1 MNNNEERTKI
11 VKKIKIKKRRMKMKK
26 EDERFFND
34 FQWNLI
40 TVIFGSILIIGLILF
55 IIKIFYKIFK

>member
-1 MNNNEERTKI
+1 MNNNEEKTKI
-11 VKKIKIKKRRMKMKK
+11 VKKIKIKKRRMRMKK

-40 TVIFGSILIIGLILF
+40 TVIFGSILIISLILF
-55 IIKIFYKIFK
+55 IIKIFYRIFK

>member
-11 VKKIKIKKRRMKMKK
+11 VKKIKIKKRRMRMKK

-40 TVIFGSILIIGLILF
+40 TVIFGSILIISLILF
-55 IIKIFYKIFK
+55 IIKIFYRIFK

>member
-1 MNNNEERTKI
+1 MNNNDERTKI
-11 VKKIKIKKRRMKMKK
+11 MKKIRKRRMKMKK

-40 TVIFGSILIIGLILF
+40 TAIFGTILVLCLIYFML
-55 IIKIFYKIFK
+55 IIFYKIFK

>member
-1 MNNNEERTKI
+1 MNNNDERTKI
-11 VKKIKIKKRRMKMKK
+11 MKKIRKRRMKMKK

-40 TVIFGSILIIGLILF
+40 TVIFGTILVVSLTYF
-55 IIKIFYKIFK
+55 IIRIFYKIFK

>member
-1 MNNNEERTKI
+1 MNKNEERTKI
-11 VKKIKIKKRRMKMKK
+11 VKKIKIKKRRMKMRR

-40 TVIFGSILIIGLILF
+40 TVIFGTILVVSLTYF
-55 IIKIFYKIFK
+55 IIRIFYKIFK

>member
-1 MNNNEERTKI
+1 MNNNDERTKI
-11 VKKIKIKKRRMKMKK
+11 MKKIRKRRMKMKK

-40 TVIFGSILIIGLILF
+40 TVIFCTILVLGLIYFML
-55 IIKIFYKIFK
+55 IIFYKIFK

>member
-1 MNNNEERTKI
+1 MNNNDERTKI
-11 VKKIKIKKRRMKMKK
+11 MKKIRKRRMKMKK

-40 TVIFGSILIIGLILF
+40 TVIFCTILVVSLTYF
-55 IIKIFYKIFK
+55 IIRIFYKKFK

>member
-1 MNNNEERTKI
+1 
-11 VKKIKIKKRRMKMKK
+11 MKK

-40 TVIFGSILIIGLILF
+40 TAIFGTILVLSLIYFML
-55 IIKIFYKIFK
+55 IIFYKIFK

>member
-1 MNNNEERTKI
+1 MNNNEEKTKI
-11 VKKIKIKKRRMKMKK
+11 VKKIKIKKRRMKMRR

-40 TVIFGSILIIGLILF
+40 TVIFGTILVVSLTYF
-55 IIKIFYKIFK
+55 IIRIFYKIFK

>member
-1 MNNNEERTKI
+1 MNNNDERTKI
-11 VKKIKIKKRRMKMKK
+11 MKKIRKRRMKMKK

-40 TVIFGSILIIGLILF
+40 TVIFGSILIISLILF
-55 IIKIFYKIFK
+55 IIKIFYRIFK

>member
-1 MNNNEERTKI
+1 MNNKEEKTKI
-11 VKKIKIKKRRMKMKK
+11 VKKIKIKKRRMRMKK

-40 TVIFGSILIIGLILF
+40 TVIFGSILIISLILF
-55 IIKIFYKIFK
+55 IIKIFYRIFK

>member
-1 MNNNEERTKI
+1 MNNNEEKTKI
-11 VKKIKIKKRRMKMKK
+11 VKKIKIKKRRIKMKK

-40 TVIFGSILIIGLILF
+40 TVIFGSILIISLILF
-55 IIKIFYKIFK
+55 IIKVFYRIFK

>member
-1 MNNNEERTKI
+1 MNNNDERTKI
-11 VKKIKIKKRRMKMKK
+11 MKKIRKRRMKMKK

-40 TVIFGSILIIGLILF
+40 TAIFGQF
-55 IIKIFYKIFK
+55 WF

>member
-1 MNNNEERTKI
+1 MNKNDERTKI
-11 VKKIKIKKRRMKMKK
+11 VKKIKIKKRRMKMKR

-40 TVIFGSILIIGLILF
+40 TVIFGTILVVSLTYF

>member
-1 MNNNEERTKI
+1 MNKNDERTKI
-11 VKKIKIKKRRMKMKK
+11 VKKIKIKKRRMKMKR

-40 TVIFGSILIIGLILF
+40 TVIFGTILVVSLTYF
-55 IIKIFYKIFK
+55 IIRIFYKIFK